1 MELQTL
7 FKREGT
13 ADSIHKQQVRIIL
26 LYPNIV
32 AYHLFLR
39 SENIRGKD
47 ERRYMESADLKMA
60 G

>member
-13 ADSIHKQQVRIIL
+13 ADSVHKQQVRIIL
-26 LYPNIV
+26 LYPNNSGVPFIPQIK
-32 AYHLFLR
+32 
-39 SENIRGKD
+39 NIRGKD
-47 ERRYMESADLKMA
+47 EHRYMESADLKMA